1 MLYTSLVD
9 ALRRAS
15 APIFYLLGALAI
27 LSIVLAQREI
37 FVRPLS
43 LFLNVVDLPLLLA
56 AMLYGGSTLV
66 SSLGR
71 GKASAA
77 LALTVFIPLVLAFG
91 FFAWL
96 NFAMP
101 FAEV

>member
-1 MLYTSLVD
+1 MD

-15 APIFYLLGALAI
+15 APIFYFLGTLTI
-27 LSIVLAQREI
+27 LSIVLVQRDM

-71 GKASAA
+71 GKTSMP
-77 LALTVFIPLVLAFG
+77 LALTVFIPLILAFG

-101 FAEV
+101 FAEVL